1 MLHVTL
7 LGEQAITDD
16 GTGSVRIR
24 SSRTVALV
32 AFLAVHAGSPQ
43 ARQRIAGLF
52 WPDSTDAQALTNLR
66 RELHQL
72 RHVLGDEPSLVVT
85 QKDLCWRDTETCRV
99 DVRIFDIERKA
110 ALAAVAADDG
120 EGILVHATRAIAE
133 YRGDLLPGGY
143 DDWLLQARSELERQC
158 VDLCDLVCTTRARRG
173 DLTGAVD
180 AARRRVQLQPLEE
193 VGYRTLML
201 LQADLGD
208 RAGAVSTYHH
218 CASVLERELGVVPD
232 PATQQALQRLITHVN
247 SAGTGFPATGPA
259 IGRSGLAAAQL
270 VGRSAELDLLQEL
283 WRTAAAGRPG
293 LALVRGGAGV
303 GKTRLVAEVA
313 GLARLEGAVVASA
326 QCFGGSGR
334 LALAPVADWVRNPAV
349 QSATAT
355 LDPAWRAEVDK
366 LVPSGG
372 RGRRVAGSRAMVDAW
387 QRHRFFEGLARALL
401 AARRPTLLV
410 LDNMQWCDQETLAF
424 LAFCLGLSESAQI
437 LVAGTLRDDNVDDDR
452 ELAGWTVRMRAT
464 GLLTELSVS
473 PLELADT
480 AHLAALVSGR
490 PLLQADVNLLQATT
504 GGFPLHVIEAVR
516 GSVDLGSTPLPA
528 ADLTAVLHNRLD
540 QATPA
545 AREVAGLAAAVGT
558 NFTLDLLA
566 EASDLDA
573 DTVVGAVD
581 ELWRRRI
588 MHEFRDGYDFS
599 HDLLR
604 ETAYSQVSPPKR
616 WLLHRRIAQA
626 LELLHAD
633 NMEPVSAQLAE
644 QYARGGRPGRAV
656 AYYRRAAD
664 VAAGMFAHAEAIR
677 LHKEALSI
685 VRSLPEGKDRDRQ
698 ELAVLEAMAAPL
710 TARFGYSSPELQ
722 QTLERSVD
730 LAESLGRLDS
740 TLTGLVALSGSRFV
754 QGRTADG
761 YQMARRALTLVDP
774 EPELSGPAH
783 FMVGGSAVSLGMP
796 AEGLHHLELATNLA
810 SGALSL
816 SIGTRPDVHGT
827 AWAAHAHWLL
837 GHDAEA
843 LSSCNDAIKLAR
855 AIDHPYSLA
864 VALAYGAIT
873 RQVRHDVSELRDT
886 VSELRELCERYG
898 FAYYRDWALV
908 LDGWSRADESGI
920 GLARRGIDN
929 LQSEGSFARMPYWL
943 SLLADLLVQ
952 NNRPGAARA
961 TLDAAMVAG
970 QARDDLWWLPEVMRM
985 RAAHDDA
992 EAASSRL
999 CSAAQMAAAHGS
1011 VALLRRCERDL
1022 AERGIRLSVPGV
1034 LPAFAGR

>member
-349 QSATAT
+349 QSVMAT
-355 LDPAWRAEVDK
+355 LVLGVAC
-366 LVPSGG
+366 
-372 RGRRVAGSRAMVDAW
+372 RGRQAGAVRRPRAA
-387 QRHRFFEGLARALL
+387 RGRFQGDGGCLATSSLL
-401 AARRPTLLV
+401 RGPGAGAARRRPS
-410 LDNMQWCDQETLAF
+410 DA
-424 LAFCLGLSESAQI
+424 
-437 LVAGTLRDDNVDDDR
+437 AG
-452 ELAGWTVRMRAT
+452 
-464 GLLTELSVS
+464 
-473 PLELADT
+473 
-480 AHLAALVSGR
+480 SG
-490 PLLQADVNLLQATT
+490 
-504 GGFPLHVIEAVR
+504 
-516 GSVDLGSTPLPA
+516 
-528 ADLTAVLHNRLD
+528 
-540 QATPA
+540 
-545 AREVAGLAAAVGT
+545 
-558 NFTLDLLA
+558 
-566 EASDLDA
+566 
-573 DTVVGAVD
+573 
-581 ELWRRRI
+581 
-588 MHEFRDGYDFS
+588 
-599 HDLLR
+599 
-604 ETAYSQVSPPKR
+604 
-616 WLLHRRIAQA
+616 
-626 LELLHAD
+626 
-633 NMEPVSAQLAE
+633 
-644 QYARGGRPGRAV
+644 QYPMVRPGDPGIPRV
-656 AYYRRAAD
+656 
-664 VAAGMFAHAEAIR
+664 
-677 LHKEALSI
+677 
-685 VRSLPEGKDRDRQ
+685 LPGTVGK
-698 ELAVLEAMAAPL
+698 
-710 TARFGYSSPELQ
+710 
-722 QTLERSVD
+722 
-730 LAESLGRLDS
+730 
-740 TLTGLVALSGSRFV
+740 
-754 QGRTADG
+754 
-761 YQMARRALTLVDP
+761 
-774 EPELSGPAH
+774 
-783 FMVGGSAVSLGMP
+783 
-796 AEGLHHLELATNLA
+796 
-810 SGALSL
+810 
-816 SIGTRPDVHGT
+816 RPD
-827 AWAAHAHWLL
+827 
-837 GHDAEA
+837 
-843 LSSCNDAIKLAR
+843 SC
-855 AIDHPYSLA
+855 
-864 VALAYGAIT
+864 G
-873 RQVRHDVSELRDT
+873 RDT
-886 VSELRELCERYG
+886 T
-898 FAYYRDWALV
+898 
-908 LDGWSRADESGI
+908 
-920 GLARRGIDN
+920 RR
-929 LQSEGSFARMPYWL
+929 QR
-943 SLLADLLVQ
+943 
-952 NNRPGAARA
+952 
-961 TLDAAMVAG
+961 
-970 QARDDLWWLPEVMRM
+970 
-985 RAAHDDA
+985 
-992 EAASSRL
+992 
-999 CSAAQMAAAHGS
+999 
-1011 VALLRRCERDL
+1011 
-1022 AERGIRLSVPGV
+1022 
-1034 LPAFAGR
+1034 